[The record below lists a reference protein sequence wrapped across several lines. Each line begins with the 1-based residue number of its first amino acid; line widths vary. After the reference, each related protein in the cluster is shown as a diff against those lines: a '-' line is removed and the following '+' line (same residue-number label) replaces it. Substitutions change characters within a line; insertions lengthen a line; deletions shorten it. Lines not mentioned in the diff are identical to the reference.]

1 MQHQYGFLQF
11 CRFQRFRR
19 WLRFTHRLCMMEGR
33 LWRRS
38 GSRRHIVSARLTT
51 HNRLLRLF
59 VLVLGIVIQQD
70 VIVIRTLG
78 ERRGLGWPRR
88 RLSCWSWPWCNHR
101 LFACDIDMAH

>member
-1 MQHQYGFLQF
+1 
-11 CRFQRFRR
+11 
-19 WLRFTHRLCMMEGR
+19 MMEGR

-70 VIVIRTLG
+70 VIVIRTLESG
-78 ERRGLGWPRR
+78 AGWLAEAQVELLELALVQSP
-88 RLSCWSWPWCNHR
+88 
-101 LFACDIDMAH
+101 LFASDIDMAH